1 LSATWLTADSQFSQ
15 DASSLLHLFCPIAC
29 PVELSKPLAQ
39 SSYFQSSYFQ
49 SITAI
54 ESTLKHTH
62 KYIMPSYNYT
72 GTKPKKTAYFADGST
87 KVYSQNKGNG
97 NMHAAGQKA
106 IKEKGSG
113 KSLKSIPKKDRTKVE

>member
-1 LSATWLTADSQFSQ
+1 VRLHFCWRREELVRRLAADCRIQALNRTACLWSGDVLFRTLHISKAHISAT
-15 DASSLLHLFCPIAC
+15 
-29 PVELSKPLAQ
+29 
-39 SSYFQSSYFQ
+39 
-49 SITAI
+49 

-113 KSLKSIPKKDRTKVE
+113 KSLGNIPKKDRTKVK